1 MALLTTRNIIS
12 ALGSVDDYLGDRKS
26 LVYFLA
32 MTYMLLYIPVD
43 GIGGFLLHKTP
54 KNLLA
59 IIQYVGLLLLWYMWV
74 FIGGTLINL
83 PHREPVK
90 LLMVILAPAID
101 LITLWMLV
109 FNEGFQLPKN
119 NERYLIVW
127 HAKGILAITVARLTI
142 NSLYLIKLFLNW
154 DQPYFQFFDVR
165 IAAAVSVAN
174 AKCRP

>member
-54 KNLLA
+54 KKQLA
-59 IIQYVGLLLLWYMWV
+59 IIQYLSLPLLWYMWV

-83 PHREPVK
+83 PH
-90 LLMVILAPAID
+90 
-101 LITLWMLV
+101 
-109 FNEGFQLPKN
+109 
-119 NERYLIVW
+119 
-127 HAKGILAITVARLTI
+127 
-142 NSLYLIKLFLNW
+142 
-154 DQPYFQFFDVR
+154 
-165 IAAAVSVAN
+165 
-174 AKCRP
+174 